1 MLMFNFFNQ
10 VSSTFI
16 GPIQELA
23 YGFEQF
29 PLVFAFFLG
38 GVGAVAP
45 CQLTSNVSAITIYGN
60 KSLVDKVP
68 WLHVYLF
75 ILGKIVVFSV
85 LGIVIWL
92 LGREVYSTLSQ
103 ILPILRKA
111 IGPLLIV
118 IGLFMVGLFHWSKTF
133 RIINF
138 PATVPKESYLG
149 SFLMGVSFTLA
160 FCPTMFV
167 LFLFTLMPVVL
178 VTSYGVILPS
188 VFGIGTSLP
197 LLLVIF
203 LIWYFGASGVILKSG
218 RKIGAIVQKAAGV
231 LLTVIGFFDTL
242 IYWG

>member
-1 MLMFNFFNQ
+1 MLMLNFFNQ
-10 VSSTFI
+10 VSSTLI

-38 GVGAVAP
+38 VVGAVAP

-103 ILPILRKA
+103 IMPIFRKM
-111 IGPLLIV
+111 IGPLLII
-118 IGLFMVGLFHWSKTF
+118 IGLFMIGLFQWKKTW
-133 RIINF
+133 RIFNLPTKVF
-138 PATVPKESYLG
+138 KDSFMG
-149 SFLMGVSFTLA
+149 SFLMGE
-160 FCPTMFV
+160 
-167 LFLFTLMPVVL
+167 
-178 VTSYGVILPS
+178 
-188 VFGIGTSLP
+188 IGR
-197 LLLVIF
+197 
-203 LIWYFGASGVILKSG
+203 A
-218 RKIGAIVQKAAGV
+218 
-231 LLTVIGFFDTL
+231 
-242 IYWG
+242 